1 VVRFLLAASENQNF
15 ISTKLRSL
23 VPGVALSEV
32 GSLAKYC
39 ESQVEHKILLPD
51 GPALRSTT
59 LITYANWLLKNDKA
73 AAYALWPIIKL
84 DLDYVATWWNQT
96 TCVRFPK

>member
-1 VVRFLLAASENQNF
+1 M
-15 ISTKLRSL
+15 KLRTL
-23 VPGVALSEV
+23 VLGIALSEV
-32 GSLAKYC
+32 GSLAKRC
-39 ESQVEHKILLPD
+39 ESQVEHKILLSD

-59 LITYANWLLKNDKA
+59 LIAYANWLLKNNNES
-73 AAYALWPIIKL
+73 AAYTLWPIIKL

>member
-1 VVRFLLAASENQNF
+1 MVP
-15 ISTKLRSL
+15 RSL

-32 GSLAKYC
+32 SSRTKHR
-39 ESQVEHKILLPD
+39 EPQIEHKFLLSD

-59 LITYANWLLKNDKA
+59 WIAYANWLLRLGNHTIVADV
-73 AAYALWPIIKL
+73 LWPVIKL

-96 TCVRFPK
+96 TCVPSRK

>member
-1 VVRFLLAASENQNF
+1 MVTFLLVASENQNS
-15 ISTKLRSL
+15 ISMKLRSP

-32 GSLAKYC
+32 GSLAKRC

-51 GPALRSTT
+51 GPALRATT
-59 LITYANWLLKNDKA
+59 MIAYANWLLKNDELA
-73 AAYALWPIIKL
+73 AKVLWPIIQL